1 MERIKVIIVDDVK
14 LIRMELYAMLSSYPE
29 IEVIG
34 EANNGQKAKEIIT
47 KLKPDVVFLDIRLP
61 KLTGFELLECIEI
74 DFQVVFISSYDK
86 YFSEV
91 QKYNAID
98 FLMKPVR
105 REDLD
110 KAIQKLVQNFNEVK
124 NLDFEKTTQYFKA

>member
-1 MERIKVIIVDDVK
+1 MEKIKAIIVDDVK
-14 LIRMELYAMLSSYPE
+14 LIRMELSAMLASYPE

-34 EANNGQKAKEIIT
+34 EANNGQKAKELINE
-47 KLKPDVVFLDIRLP
+47 LKPDAVFLDIRLP
-61 KLTGFELLECIEI
+61 KLTGFELLECVDI

-86 YFSEV
+86 YFAEA
-91 QKYNAID
+91 QKYNATD

-110 KAIQKLVQNFNEVK
+110 KAIQKLVSNFNDVK
-124 NLDFEKTTQYFKA
+124 TLYLVQNTP